1 MTAINDSVAVRPG
14 EELNVAALAAY
25 LRDRL
30 ALCLSEPGAVATRS
44 QPGAHNPVATAR
56 GSDGDQQASAADSD
70 AAFEIEQFPGGHSNL
85 TYLIRYDD
93 QEFVLRRPPVGPVA
107 PTAHDMPREYKLLS
121 VVHPHFPLAPKPILL
136 CEDPTIIG
144 VPFYLM
150 ERRRG
155 FIVRSGVSPEISENL
170 AWRRQVSEAVVDTLA
185 ALHAIDIY
193 SAGIVSIGKPEGFVA
208 RQVRGWA
215 DRWER
220 SKTGELAEME
230 EVISWLRE
238 RVPPDA
244 GADAQRATLVHNDF
258 KLDNLMFDKQEPARL
273 VAVLDWEMCTV
284 GDPLI
289 DLGLALGYW
298 TMLGG
303 DRQGSLRAVTNG
315 PGWMTREE
323 IIARYETKTG
333 RNLTHIVFYETFA
346 RFKVA
351 VVIQQ
356 IYFRYVQG
364 QTHDERFRD
373 FDVFVRELVSEAL
386 ALAQRSRI

>member
-1 MTAINDSVAVRPG
+1 MTARNDSVAVRAG
-14 EELNVAALAAY
+14 EELDVAALAAY

-30 ALCLSEPGAVATRS
+30 AEQS
-44 QPGAHNPVATAR
+44 
-56 GSDGDQQASAADSD
+56 SAADPD
-70 AAFEIEQFPGGHSNL
+70 AIFEIEQFPGGHSNL

-93 QEFVLRRPPVGPVA
+93 HEFVLRRPPVGPVA

-121 VVHPHFPLAPKPILL
+121 VVNPHFPLAPKPILL
-136 CEDPTIIG
+136 CEDPSIIG
-144 VPFYLM
+144 VPFFLM

-155 FIVRSGVSPEISENL
+155 FIVRSSVPKEIGEDL
-170 AWRRQVSEAVVDTLA
+170 ALRRRLSEAVVDTLV
-185 ALHAIDIY
+185 ALHAVDIY
-193 SAGIVSIGKPEGFVA
+193 SAGIVNIGKPEAFVA

-220 SKTGELAEME
+220 SKTGELAEMDE
-230 EVISWLRE
+230 AISWLRE
-238 RVPPDA
+238 RVPPEA
-244 GADAQRATLVHNDF
+244 GVPAQRATLVHNDF
-258 KLDNLMFDKQEPARL
+258 KLDNLMLDEQEPSRI

-289 DLGLALGYW
+289 DLGLALSYW

-303 DRQGSLRAVTNG
+303 DRPSSLRAVTNG
-315 PGWMTREE
+315 PGWMTREAMIE
-323 IIARYETKTG
+323 RYQTKTG
-333 RNLTHIVFYETFA
+333 RDLSRIAFYETFA

-364 QTHDERFRD
+364 QTQDERFRN
-373 FDVFVRELVSEAL
+373 FDGLVRELVGEAL
-386 ALAQRSRI
+386 ELAKRSRI

>member
-1 MTAINDSVAVRPG
+1 MIARNDSVAVRAG
-14 EELNVAALAAY
+14 EELDILALAAY
-25 LRDRL
+25 LRERL
-30 ALCLSEPGAVATRS
+30 ALGLSERGAQHLS
-44 QPGAHNPVATAR
+44 GAESGTTV
-56 GSDGDQQASAADSD
+56 
-70 AAFEIEQFPGGHSNL
+70 EIEQFPGGHSNL
-85 TYLIRYDD
+85 TYLVRYKD

-107 PTAHDMPREYKLLS
+107 PTAHDMPREYKILS
-121 VVHPHFPLAPKPILL
+121 LVNPNFPLAPKPILL
-136 CEDPTIIG
+136 CEDSSIIG

-155 FIVRSGVSPEISENL
+155 FIVRSSVPKEFGEDL
-170 AWRRQVSEAVVDTLA
+170 ALRRRLSEAVVDTLV
-185 ALHAIDIY
+185 ALHAVDIY
-193 SAGIVSIGKPEGFVA
+193 SGIVNIGKPEGFVA
-208 RQVRGWA
+208 RQVLGWA

-220 SKTGELAEME
+220 SKTSELAEMD

-244 GADAQRATLVHNDF
+244 GAYAQRATLVHNDF
-258 KLDNLMFDKQEPARL
+258 KLDNLMLDEKEPSRI

-289 DLGLALGYW
+289 DLGLVLSYW

-303 DRQGSLRAVTNG
+303 DRRSSLRAVTHG

-323 IIARYETKTG
+323 IIERYGTKTG
-333 RNLTHIVFYETFA
+333 RNVSRIVFYETFA

-364 QTHDERFRD
+364 QTHDERFRN
-373 FDVFVRELVSEAL
+373 FDTLVRELVSDAL